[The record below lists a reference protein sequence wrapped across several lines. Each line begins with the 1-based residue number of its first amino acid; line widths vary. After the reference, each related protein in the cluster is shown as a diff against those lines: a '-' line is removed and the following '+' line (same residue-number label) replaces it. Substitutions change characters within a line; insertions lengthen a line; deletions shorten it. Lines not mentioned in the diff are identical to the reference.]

1 MNVNNVG
8 ANTPISKLVS
18 TPVQKS
24 LPTDPPANLPATDR
38 LQLSGASHLLA
49 ALKSNNGIRA
59 DKVASIR
66 AQIANGTYDDDKK
79 IDGAIDKLID
89 ELNK

>member
-1 MNVNNVG
+1 MNINNVG
-8 ANTPISKLVS
+8 SSSPIQKVV
-18 TPVQKS
+18 TNPVQKS
-24 LPTDPPANLPATDR
+24 IPTDAPKNLPATDR

-49 ALKSNNGIRA
+49 ALKTNDVRT

-66 AQIANGTYDDDKK
+66 AQIESGTYETDEKL
-79 IDGAIDKLID
+79 DGAADKLID